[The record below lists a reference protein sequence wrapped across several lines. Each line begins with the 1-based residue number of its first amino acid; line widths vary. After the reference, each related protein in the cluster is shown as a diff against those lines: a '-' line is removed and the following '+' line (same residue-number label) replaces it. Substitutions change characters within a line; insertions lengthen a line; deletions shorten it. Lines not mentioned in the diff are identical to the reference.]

1 MQICEDG
8 YAGSRP
14 VEEVE
19 EVGDT
24 GEHDSG
30 SSFSWHHRTIRHID
44 SRFPDE
50 EPYETTHEF
59 TFTGKQY
66 DSFSFSIAIA
76 MSKEEAQRI
85 ADAYDYPPVIE
96 VDEADFE
103 AEETSFGH
111 FPSYK
116 KYKWLDRNVKQGE

>member
-1 MQICEDG
+1 MMQICEDG

-14 VEEVE
+14 VEE
-19 EVGDT
+19 D
-24 GEHDSG
+24 G
-30 SSFSWHHRTIRHID
+30 SAYGFSWHHRTIRHID

-50 EPYETTHEF
+50 EPYETVHEF
-59 TFTGKQY
+59 SFTGEEY

-76 MSKEEAQRI
+76 MSKEQAQWIR
-85 ADAYDYPPVIE
+85 DAYDHPPVIE

-103 AEETSFGH
+103 PEETSFGH

-116 KYKWLDRNVKQGE
+116 KHKWLNKTVPKGEVNGKK

>member
-19 EVGDT
+19 DDT
-24 GEHDSG
+24 GG
-30 SSFSWHHRTIRHID
+30 SFSWHHRTIRHID

-50 EPYETTHEF
+50 EPYETAHEF
-59 TFTGKQY
+59 TFTGKQGRNTTQY

-111 FPSYK
+111 FPSYR